1 MMAVYFLILGSTDHD
16 VPVLCSYY
24 VQIATFELNI
34 GMRRSIGLC
43 VDLFKE
49 SSYSLLITF
58 YSRILDQEIY
68 LSLSF

>member
-1 MMAVYFLILGSTDHD
+1 MAVYFQILGSTDHD
-16 VPVLCSYY
+16 VPVLCPY
-24 VQIATFELNI
+24 VQMAEYELNI
-34 GMRRSIGLC
+34 RMRRGSIGLYA
-43 VDLFKE
+43 DLFKE